1 MTRVHCAMLPVLI
14 PATTTSMQFKH
25 LPAIFSFH
33 DAILDNPN
41 YAVMNKKFLNF
52 WSIIYIVVPA
62 LPPLASP
69 FVERK
74 RTYSPFNRLHQT
86 SLVCASQTINNS
98 VIQSVIQV
106 PPLDFFQFE
115 YLKKLLT
122 YIYYEKY
129 SFFNSDKNPEK
140 NY

>member
-1 MTRVHCAMLPVLI
+1 MVCTVLND
-14 PATTTSMQFKH
+14 PRTAARHVAAGPHHRYTMQFKH

-33 DAILDNPN
+33 DAILDNAN
-41 YAVMNKKFLNF
+41 YAVMNKKKFEIL
-52 WSIIYIVVPA
+52 IDHIV
-62 LPPLASP
+62 PLDSP

-106 PPLDFFQFE
+106 PSLDFFS
-115 YLKKLLT
+115 LN
-122 YIYYEKY
+122 I
-129 SFFNSDKNPEK
+129 
-140 NY
+140 

>member
-1 MTRVHCAMLPVLI
+1 MTRVHCAMLPVVI
-14 PATTTSMQFKH
+14 SATTTSMQFKH

-33 DAILDNPN
+33 DAILDNAN

-52 WSIIYIVVPA
+52 WSIICIVPA
-62 LPPLASP
+62 LHPLASP

-98 VIQSVIQV
+98 IIQSVIQV

-122 YIYYEKY
+122 YFMRSILIL
-129 SFFNSDKNPEK
+129 NSTKNPEK

>member
-1 MTRVHCAMLPVLI
+1 MTRVHCAMLPVVI
-14 PATTTSMQFKH
+14 SATTTSMQFKH

-33 DAILDNPN
+33 DAILDNAN

-52 WSIIYIVVPA
+52 WSIIYIVPA

-106 PPLDFFQFE
+106 PSLDFFQFE

-122 YIYYEKY
+122 YFMRSILIL
-129 SFFNSDKNPEK
+129 NSTKNPEK